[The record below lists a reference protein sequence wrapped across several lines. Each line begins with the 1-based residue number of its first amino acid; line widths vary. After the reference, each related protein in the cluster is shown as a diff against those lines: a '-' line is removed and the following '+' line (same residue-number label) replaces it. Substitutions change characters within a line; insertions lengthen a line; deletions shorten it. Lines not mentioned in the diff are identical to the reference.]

1 MIVRAGVALLATV
14 VLLAGSPALAR
25 ADEPAAKTEAA
36 AAAKARGD
44 DALVGGR
51 AAEALAAYKESYALE
66 KNAAVVYNMGRANQ
80 ALGNYP
86 EALDRYEEFA
96 ATAPS
101 AVLARVPGLPGLLA
115 EVRSH
120 VATVAIAVD
129 VPGATVKL
137 GDKVVGT
144 TPLAKPIRT
153 SVGQVQVVIE
163 KEGWFPY
170 SKSHTF
176 AAGVG
181 TLDVMLHS
189 KAKEAIVAVTSS
201 VVGAK
206 LSIDGRE
213 EGTVPTEIAVSPGS
227 HRLDLT
233 RDGYKAARASIALAA
248 GERSTVDVP
257 MEKSAPITAK
267 WWFWTGVT
275 AVVLGAV
282 ATTIV
287 LTTER
292 DPDTGSVAPGRI
304 QTGLRF

>member
-51 AAEALAAYKESYALE
+51 PAEALAAYKESYALE

-96 ATAPS
+96 STAPS

-120 VATVAIAVD
+120 VAIVAIAVD

-153 SVGQVQVVIE
+153 SIGQVQVVIE

-189 KAKEAIVAVTSS
+189 KAKEAIVVVTSS

-227 HRLDLT
+227 HRLDLS
-233 RDGYKAARASIALAA
+233 RDGYKAARASIAVAA